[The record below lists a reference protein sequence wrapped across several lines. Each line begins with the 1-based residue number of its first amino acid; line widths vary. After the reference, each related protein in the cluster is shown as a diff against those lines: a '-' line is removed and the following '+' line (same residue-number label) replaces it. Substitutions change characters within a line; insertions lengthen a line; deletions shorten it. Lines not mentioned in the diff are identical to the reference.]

1 MKFQKGHKVNVGKKN
16 VLGKHWELSKES
28 RNNISDAKKGKPGN
42 NKGMH
47 WKIKDTSKMSE
58 MKKGKPSGALG
69 RHWKLSKKTK
79 IKMRES
85 AFEYYKETFGI
96 IYPRI
101 GRNEKIKLDE
111 LEKELGY
118 RIIRQFKCG
127 GYHLDG
133 YIPEIN
139 LAIEVD
145 EKYHST
151 ENKKEKDIKREEF
164 IKEKLGCQ
172 FLRIKDYI

>member
-1 MKFQKGHKVNVGKKN
+1 MKFQKGHKINIGKKN
-16 VLGKHWELSKES
+16 VLGKHWKLSEETRKNMSE
-28 RNNISDAKKGKPGN
+28 AKKGKIGN

-47 WKIKDTSKMSE
+47 WEVKDTSKMSE
-58 MKKGKPSGALG
+58 MKKGKPGNNKG
-69 RHWKLSKKTK
+69 MRWKLSKKTK

-85 AFEYYKETFGI
+85 AFEYYKEVSGLV
-96 IYPRI
+96 YPRI
-101 GRNEKIKLDE
+101 GRNEKQILDK
-111 LEKELGY
+111 LEKELGH

-145 EKYHST
+145 EKHHSVESKR
-151 ENKKEKDIKREEF
+151 ENDTKREEF

-172 FLRIKDYI
+172 FLRIKDYV